1 MVTNINCAE
10 PGCTNPVIGK
20 CVGYQ
25 GECGQFYCSTHSYG
39 KLCSECG
46 RRKRRDEIEAETYKA
61 YLEAAQWVK
70 SRGVFEFDLPS
81 FAASV
86 ILLAIIILPLLLDS
100 ALIEGEMSHVYA
112 YFALLGISL
121 VAFIVSI
128 IYLWAKRK
136 SNEKQRIAE
145 LTKKKPGFDKFYK
158 DWKKHEDYKHLMK
171 TLRE

>member
-1 MVTNINCAE
+1 
-10 PGCTNPVIGK
+10 
-20 CVGYQ
+20 
-25 GECGQFYCSTHSYG
+25 
-39 KLCSECG
+39 
-46 RRKRRDEIEAETYKA
+46 
-61 YLEAAQWVK
+61 
-70 SRGVFEFDLPS
+70 
-81 FAASV
+81 
-86 ILLAIIILPLLLDS
+86 
-100 ALIEGEMSHVYA
+100 MSHVYA

-171 TLRE
+171 TLRVTGAIVAVTIGVVAVAAKEAVDEG